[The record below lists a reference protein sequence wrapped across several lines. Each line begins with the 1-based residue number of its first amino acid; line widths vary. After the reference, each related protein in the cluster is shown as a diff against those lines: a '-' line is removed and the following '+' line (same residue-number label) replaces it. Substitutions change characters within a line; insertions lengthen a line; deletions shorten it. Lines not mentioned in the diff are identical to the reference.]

1 MKIVLISTYELGRQ
15 PFGLVSPAAWLRR
28 RGHEVTCLDLTRQEL
43 DALAVGSAELIA
55 IYLPMHTATRL
66 ACKLIPSLRVQ
77 NPGAHICCYG
87 LYAPMNAEYLRS
99 LGVGTILGGEFEGRW
114 VLLEERLSC
123 AEKSDKIFPQGL
135 KHLDAGRSMSEPF
148 EAQDKLKLRPPSATE
163 TKPQGSEDSALRYR
177 GGDALKRTPT
187 TFVGTQVEPIV
198 SLERLEFEVPDRT
211 GLAPI
216 AQYAH
221 LVVPG
226 GGYRVV
232 GSTEASRGCKHLCRH
247 CPIVPVYNGVFRI
260 VAQDVVLADVRQQVA
275 AGAQHISFGDP
286 DFFNGIRHAMELV
299 EAFHRE
305 FPGVTYD
312 VTIKIEHLRKQ
323 ERHLE
328 RLRDTGCLFVISA
341 VESVDGGIL
350 ERLDKRHTREDF
362 LYVARKFRELGMT
375 LHPTFVPFTP
385 WTMLDGYLDLLRV
398 LAAEEL
404 IENVAPIQLGIRL
417 LIPEGSRLLELEE
430 VRRTVAAVDAETLV
444 YPWRNA
450 DGRVDLLSEAVQ
462 SIAAEADRKKE
473 SRAGAFARIWDAG
486 HVGAGGVAPEFGVK
500 EGRGGP
506 FLSEPWYCCAEPTRD
521 QLVSIGGAGKPAA
534 APPTGRIR
542 GAGGVG

>member
-1 MKIVLISTYELGRQ
+1 VR
-15 PFGLVSPAAWLRR
+15 
-28 RGHEVTCLDLTRQEL
+28 
-43 DALAVGSAELIA
+43 SAELIA

-66 ACKLIPSLRVQ
+66 ASKLIPSLREQ
-77 NPGAHICCYG
+77 NPEAHICCYG

-99 LGVGTILGGEFEGRW
+99 LGVGTILGGEFEGGLVR
-114 VLLEERLSC
+114 LAERLES
-123 AEKSDKIFPQGL
+123 ADGFKEENKIFPQGL
-135 KHLDAGRSMSEPF
+135 KPSEAEGSMSE
-148 EAQDKLKLRPPSATE
+148 LKLRPPEAIVSVTPAGKRK
-163 TKPQGSEDSALRYR
+163 KPQGSGDSALRYR
-177 GGDALKRTPT
+177 DGDAPFVPQDELKRAPT
-187 TFVGTQVEPIV
+187 TFVATQQEPMI
-198 SLERLEFEVPDRT
+198 SLERLKFEVPDRA

-216 AQYAH
+216 AKYAH

-226 GGYRVV
+226 DGYRVV

-260 VAQDVVLADVRQQVA
+260 VERDVVLADVRQQVA

-299 EAFHRE
+299 EAFHSE
-305 FPGVTYD
+305 FPTVTYD

-323 ERHLE
+323 EQHLA

-341 VESVDGGIL
+341 VESVDDGIL
-350 ERLDKRHTREDF
+350 ERLDKGHTREDF

-385 WTMLDGYLDLLRV
+385 WTTLDGYLDLLRV

-404 IENVAPIQLGIRL
+404 VENVAPIQLGIRL

-430 VRRTVAAVDAETLV
+430 VRGTVGAFDAESLV
-444 YPWRNA
+444 YPWRNPDA
-450 DGRVDLLSEAVQ
+450 RVDLLSETVQ

-473 SRAGAFARIWDAG
+473 SRAAAFARIWEAAHAAAGMDAPALR
-486 HVGAGGVAPEFGVK
+486 VT
-500 EGRGGP
+500 EGRGVP

-521 QLVSIGGAGKPAA
+521 QLVSIGGAAVQKQPEPAVTA
-534 APPTGRIR
+534 DGF
-542 GAGGVG
+542 V